1 MHSNTLTHM
10 THILNKLY
18 RNFICIL
25 FPCLSTNSNSDP
37 VYEDPQL
44 QANPAYGAVGT
55 VKVAKEEE
63 KYEICFQ

>member
-1 MHSNTLTHM
+1 MYIRIS
-10 THILNKLY
+10 
-18 RNFICIL
+18 ICIL
-25 FPCLSTNSNSDP
+25 FSCLSTSSNSDP

-55 VKVAKEEE
+55 AKVAKEEE